1 MKALSP
7 IQWTI
12 ACYVDAA
19 RSSERA
25 SSLTDKEI
33 YSRIVLFRR
42 LDSMQCL
49 VSEITTT
56 MRVDDVVAIEPPLAI
71 VVMFRCSHT
80 VGILLAESN
89 KLDESALIQTVI
101 ENTRYDFV
109 HKFAHLT

>member
-1 MKALSP
+1 M
-7 IQWTI
+7 

-19 RSSERA
+19 SSSERA
-25 SSLTDKEI
+25 SSLTDKEV
-33 YSRIVLFRR
+33 YSRIVLFR

-56 MRVDDVVAIEPPLAI
+56 MRVDDVVAIESPVAI
-71 VVMFRCSHT
+71 VVMFQCSHT

-101 ENTRYDFV
+101 EDAR
-109 HKFAHLT
+109 